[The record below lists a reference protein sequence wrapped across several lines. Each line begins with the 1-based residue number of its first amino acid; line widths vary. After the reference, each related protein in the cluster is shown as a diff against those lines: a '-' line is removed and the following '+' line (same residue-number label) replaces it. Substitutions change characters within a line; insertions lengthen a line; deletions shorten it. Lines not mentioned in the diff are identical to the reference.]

1 MDLPLELLNMMPQE
15 EAETNND
22 QPIDQSTQP
31 TKKPLLR
38 VEKDKRRGKIAT
50 LITGYEEQTEEVETL
65 AKTLK
70 QKLAVGGST
79 RDGEILLQGDVRE
92 KVANLLADLGYKVK
106 LIR

>member
-31 TKKPLLR
+31 TKKPLLH